1 MGTYNYLL
9 ENNSYFANFVSNSFA
24 IQQNEPDD
32 DENSD
37 KNKPLLKSLLTFF
50 NKFKK

>member
-32 DENSD
+32 DENSGE
-37 KNKPLLKSLLTFF
+37 NKPLLKSL
-50 NKFKK
+50 